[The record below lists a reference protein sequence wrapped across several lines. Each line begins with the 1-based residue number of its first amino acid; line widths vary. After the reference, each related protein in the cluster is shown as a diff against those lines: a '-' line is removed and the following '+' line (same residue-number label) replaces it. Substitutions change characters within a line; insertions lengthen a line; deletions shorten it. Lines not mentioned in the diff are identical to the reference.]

1 MKRKI
6 FISINIPKKDKKR
19 LIATVS
25 QWQDLPVKWVKE
37 PNFHLTL
44 AFLGHVYDN
53 ALPAISQAVERAVLG
68 KIMFDVQFS
77 EIKLNSEEDPKIIW
91 LAGSASEELKN
102 LQEAIEKELGLFAS
116 AKKVFIPHITLG
128 RIRKQKWEELMNKP
142 PASTCGDASSTRGG
156 EIKKALNFIVT
167 VESVDVMASDFEN
180 GGEEY
185 AIIDSFPLNG

>member
-19 LIATVS
+19 LIRAIER
-25 QWQDLPVKWVKE
+25 WQDLPVKWVKE

-44 AFLGHVYDN
+44 AFLGHVYDS
-53 ALPAISQAVERAVLG
+53 ALPAISESVKRAVSG
-68 KIMFDVQFS
+68 KMMFDVQFS

-102 LQEAIEKELGLFAS
+102 LQETIEKELGLFTS

-128 RIRKQKWEELMNKP
+128 RIRKQKWEELELKP
-142 PASTCGDASSTRGG
+142 
-156 EIKKALNFIVT
+156 EIKKPLDFLVT

-180 GGEEY
+180 EGEEY

>member
-19 LIATVS
+19 LVAAVS
-25 QWQDLPVKWVKE
+25 QWQDLPVKLVKE

-44 AFLGHVYDN
+44 AFLGHVYDS
-53 ALPAISQAVERAVLG
+53 ALPAISEGVKRAVLG
-68 KIMFDVQFS
+68 KEMFDLHFS
-77 EIKLNSEEDPKIIW
+77 EIKLNSAEDPKIVW
-91 LAGSASEELKN
+91 LEGEASAELKN
-102 LQEAIEKELGLFAS
+102 LQEAVEKEMGIFKS

-128 RIRKQKWEELMNKP
+128 RIRKQKWEELETKP
-142 PASTCGDASSTRGG
+142 
-156 EIKKALNFIVT
+156 EIKKLLDFIVT

-185 AIIDSFPLNG
+185 TIIDSFQLNG

>member
-19 LIATVS
+19 LIAAVDK
-25 QWQDLPVKWVKE
+25 WQDLPVKWVKE

-44 AFLGHVYDN
+44 AFLGHVYDD
-53 ALPAISQAVERAVLG
+53 AILAISEGVKRAVLG
-68 KIMFDVQFS
+68 RAMFDLHFS
-77 EIKLNSEEDPKIIW
+77 EIKLNSVDDPRIIW
-91 LAGSASEELKN
+91 LEGEANIELKN
-102 LQEAIEKELGLFAS
+102 LQEAVEKELGIFVA

-128 RIRKQKWEELMNKP
+128 RIRKQKWEELELKP
-142 PASTCGDASSTRGG
+142 
-156 EIKKALNFIVT
+156 EIKKLLDFTVT

-185 AIIDSFPLNG
+185 TIIDSFQLNG

>member
-19 LIATVS
+19 LIRAVEP
-25 QWQDLPVKWVKE
+25 WQDLPVKWVKE
-37 PNFHLTL
+37 PNFHITL

-53 ALPAISQAVERAVLG
+53 ALPAIGQAVERAVSG
-68 KIMFDVQFS
+68 KMMFDVQFS
-77 EIKLNSEEDPKIIW
+77 EIKLNSEEDPKIVW

-116 AKKVFIPHITLG
+116 AKKVFIPHVTLG
-128 RIRKQKWEELMNKP
+128 RIRKQKWEEQETKP
-142 PASTCGDASSTRGG
+142 K
-156 EIKKALNFIVT
+156 IKKALDFLVT

-180 GGEEY
+180 EGEEY
-185 AIIDSFPLNG
+185 AIIDSFQLNG